1 MCEVCV
7 RLLPKK
13 MLKLLK
19 LFDSYKWVACQ
30 LYQNPFGKQTLQN
43 QKTDS
48 LKDTFFFIQLLIFL
62 SIIIIPFL
70 NLVVLYAAV
79 QYSSLSVNVKNDDD
93 GITLR
98 QNSLSSPY
106 NLCKPQL

>member
-19 LFDSYKWVACQ
+19 LFDSYIWVPCQ
-30 LYQNPFGKQTLQN
+30 LYQNPFGNQILQN

-70 NLVVLYAAV
+70 SLVLLYAAV
-79 QYSSLSVNVKNDDD
+79 QYSSLSVNVKMMMME
-93 GITLR
+93 LH
-98 QNSLSSPY
+98 
-106 NLCKPQL
+106 